1 MPIAARMIPRMT
13 AFAVIKDMFE
23 AGRKLKAEHGA
34 ENVCDFSIG
43 NPDVPPPEAFH
54 RALCETVAAGPLDH
68 GYAPLTGHLPVRQA
82 LSRRLRDEHGID
94 VPPELVLMTVGAS
107 GALNDI
113 LHTLVDPGEEIV
125 TPAPYFLGYENYAFL
140 AGARLVAVPTDDRFH
155 LDASAVAAA
164 LTGRTRVVLIN
175 SPNNP
180 SGAVYT
186 ASELQALGR
195 VLEDGSRRHGRRI
208 YLVADEPYRLI
219 TYGVPVPS
227 VFAAYPHTV
236 VINSFSKE
244 LSLAGERLGYLAVHP
259 QAEDAGEILATA
271 AAVNSMLVVNAPS
284 LFQRL
289 VVKVEGARVD
299 IEPYRRRRDLICGI
313 LRQAGYEFS
322 EPEGAFYLFPKS
334 PIADD
339 ARFTEMLKQE
349 LILVSPGRAFGTPG
363 YFRISFAV
371 PEKTLVQ
378 SKAGFE
384 RAMQKARA
392 GR

>member
-155 LDASAVAAA
+155 LDPSAVAAA

-289 VVKVEGARVD
+289 VAKVEGARVD

-363 YFRISFAV
+363 YFRISYAV
-371 PEKTLVQ
+371 PENTLVQ

>member
-155 LDASAVAAA
+155 LDPSAVAAA

-363 YFRISFAV
+363 YFRISYAV
-371 PEKTLVQ
+371 PENTLVQ